1 MSDNQTSPLLNP
13 PKEPPAEWVK
23 VIDCLSWALPSFAAL
38 MSVGGGIAALEAMNE
53 RAAILG
59 ILGGVTSAAGVIFTG
74 WASRIR
80 DGRLAVAH
88 AVGELGID
96 IAQRTQSLIPPGYGW

>member
-1 MSDNQTSPLLNP
+1 MNPLFNP
-13 PKEPPAEWVK
+13 PKEPRAEWVK
-23 VIDCLSWALPSFAAL
+23 VIDGLSLVLPSFAAL
-38 MSVGGGIAALEAMNE
+38 MSVGGGVAALEAMNE

-59 ILGGVTSAAGVIFTG
+59 ILGGVSSAAGVIVTG

-88 AVGELGID
+88 AVGELGIS
-96 IAQRTQSLIPPGYGW
+96 IAERAQSLIPPGGYGG